1 MRKILRQLERHWTAA
16 LPKAVQSTSL
26 MALETA
32 GKLRRQL
39 RCALAAAGITDLAQ
53 LQGRSRREMGLF
65 RGISSASL
73 ATIESL
79 MGEAGLV
86 PLAKGEPRRPGRRP
100 KSQRGKKPA

>member
-1 MRKILRQLERHWTAA
+1 MRKILRQLERRQTGA
-16 LPKAVQSTSL
+16 LPETAQSTSL

-39 RCALAAAGITDLAQ
+39 RVSLAAADITDLTQ

-79 MGEAGLV
+79 LREAGLM
-86 PLAKGEPRRPGRRP
+86 PL
-100 KSQRGKKPA
+100 SD